1 MTKVQELIQYFIP
14 QEIEKEDF
22 RFYKSQSFVSVIL
35 GLICINS
42 LLVLYLSSVQS
53 IADYALGYTPFLL
66 LIVLFTFKRFGKL
79 ELYGNL
85 IICIIML
92 SCITEAYNTQGLYS
106 DAMIW
111 VCICPIL
118 STLFSNRFIGLIW
131 YVLSLIFVFALYY
144 LESVDFTNHHNAS
157 SLYTYEYMMV
167 CFFGFYTAIFAV
179 IFLFDQGQQLTI
191 TRLQNQKKET
201 ELQKTALQAA
211 KDNLKIKNNDLEN
224 FAYAASHDLKEPLR
238 MIAMY
243 TQLLERRMEGQL
255 SDENKEFMAFVTDG
269 VFRMESLLNDLL
281 LYSRMGRGVEALVEV
296 NLNRIMLIVENIL
309 TVSIKESNC
318 EISYQPLPTI
328 LASKTEM
335 TQLFQNLFAN
345 SIKFKQ
351 ENEDSQV
358 SILYTDEPEFHYFTV
373 ADNGIGIAPEYQKK
387 VFDIFT
393 RIHTIKQYSGSGIG
407 LSTCKKIVENMGGT
421 IWLESEQNVGTK
433 IHFRIP
439 KAPLSL
445 TSSL

>member
-14 QEIEKEDF
+14 EEIEKEDF

-35 GLICINS
+35 GLSVINI
-42 LLVLYLSSVQS
+42 LLVIYLSSVQS
-53 IADYALGYTPFLL
+53 IAGYALGYAPFLL
-66 LIVLFTFKRFGKL
+66 IAILFAFKFLGHL
-79 ELYGNL
+79 EIFGNL
-85 IICIIML
+85 VICVIML
-92 SCITEAYNTQGLYS
+92 GCVTETYHTQGLYS

-118 STLFSNRFIGLIW
+118 STLFSNRIIGFVW
-131 YVLSLIFVFALYY
+131 YILSLFLVIILYC
-144 LESVDFTNHHNAS
+144 LEYYGITHYQNSS

-167 CFFGFYTAIFAV
+167 CYLGFYTAIFAA
-179 IFLFDQGQQLTI
+179 IFLFDQGQELTI

-201 ELQKTALQAA
+201 EQQKIALQAA

-243 TQLLERRMEGQL
+243 TQLLERRMKEQL
-255 SDENKEFMAFVTDG
+255 SEENKEFMAFVTDG

-296 NLNRIMLIVENIL
+296 DLNRIMVIVENIL

-318 EISYQPLPTI
+318 DISYQTLPTI
-328 LASKTEM
+328 SASRTEM

-351 ENEDSQV
+351 ENKDSKISV
-358 SILYTDEPEFHYFTV
+358 LHTDEPEFHCFTV

-407 LSTCKKIVENMGGT
+407 LSTCKKIIENMGGT

-433 IHFRIP
+433 IHFKIP
-439 KAPLSL
+439 KSPLSL
-445 TSSL
+445 RNEK